1 MPIVLILIGITLIV
15 VNYISIKKESDS
27 FEIRDM
33 QELRKN
39 NFGDVLEK
47 SKDEL
52 NEYKIELGIFRRN
65 VAESFTEIQEEI
77 LEIKKYLNIIKDEE
91 NLYDD
96 NIEGESIVMNNISTT
111 NRIVSNIN
119 FNNNLNNKISKT
131 KNDDENYDKKT
142 YDSKKTK
149 SIKQLLEQGLS
160 VDEVCHELSISK
172 GEVLLVKD
180 LFTK

>member
-52 NEYKIELGIFRRN
+52 NEYKIELACFFQ
-65 VAESFTEIQEEI
+65 V
-77 LEIKKYLNIIKDEE
+77 LND
-91 NLYDD
+91 
-96 NIEGESIVMNNISTT
+96 
-111 NRIVSNIN
+111 
-119 FNNNLNNKISKT
+119 
-131 KNDDENYDKKT
+131 
-142 YDSKKTK
+142 
-149 SIKQLLEQGLS
+149 
-160 VDEVCHELSISK
+160 
-172 GEVLLVKD
+172 
-180 LFTK
+180 